1 MKAINLYTLTRVCDS
16 LISSYENINSKRD
29 LQKKFKEHEIVSLS
43 ALVEQLI
50 AKGLGV
56 SDFDGFFFS
65 YTIEHISKEFDLIRL
80 SGDKSS
86 ILNIELKSTDV
97 AQSKIE
103 KQLRQNLYYLRHIAK
118 DIRSYTYVSSSNTLQ
133 A

>member
-80 SGDKSS
+80 SGRQIKH
-86 ILNIELKSTDV
+86 LKHRV
-97 AQSKIE
+97 K
-103 KQLRQNLYYLRHIAK
+103 KH
-118 DIRSYTYVSSSNTLQ
+118 
-133 A
+133 